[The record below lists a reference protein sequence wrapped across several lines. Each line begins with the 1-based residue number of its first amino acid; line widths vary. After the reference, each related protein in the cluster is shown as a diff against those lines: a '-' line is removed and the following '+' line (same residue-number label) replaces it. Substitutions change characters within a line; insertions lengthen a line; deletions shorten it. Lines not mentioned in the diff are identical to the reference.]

1 MEIHSSILDSCLE
14 NPYGQRSRGRYS
26 PLGGKESDTNEQL
39 RTTEHVRV
47 CVYCVCTHTCIH
59 IHTIHTHTYT
69 NLHLSTT

>member
-26 PLGGKESDTNEQL
+26 PLGGKESDTTEQL

-69 NLHLSTT
+69 NLHLNTT